1 MWFALLAF
9 LGGCA
14 ATPNAT
20 PGPNSW
26 VGKDLKEIAAV
37 WGNPAKAESLPDGN
51 KLYFFPKRRRFVD
64 FSPPIPQLID
74 VDSRGIIYFKNEPAY
89 LLRGDS
95 PTTKCLYDLFVVGPD
110 DKVVTWRGLGC

>member
-1 MWFALLAF
+1 MRIGLLVF
-9 LGGCA
+9 LAGCA
-14 ATPNAT
+14 AAPGGTPE
-20 PGPNSW
+20 PNNW
-26 VGKDLKEIAAV
+26 VGKDLKEVAAV